1 MTKKGAKKKISFHEF
16 SDEELAKL
24 YTENKK
30 ELRELRFN
38 LVTSVVPN
46 VRRFRAAKRDIARI
60 LTVQRERAKKA
71 QVAQVEVSS

>member
-1 MTKKGAKKKISFHEF
+1 MAKKGSRKKISFHEF

-30 ELRELRFN
+30 ELQELRFN

-46 VRRFRAAKRDIARI
+46 IRRFRAAKRDIARI
-60 LTVQRERAKKA
+60 LTVQRERANKA
-71 QVAQVEVSS
+71 EVSQVEVSS